1 MTLSKFVLILSFPLL
16 GVGCSTLNQSAP
28 SQALNSSVN
37 VDFAAD
43 VEVGGITKGR
53 SHTTILFGF
62 ITFGDSKFADG
73 VNYGTSK
80 PTFGFSA
87 AEDAKSAA
95 AYNALKKSNADV
107 LVAPR
112 YTVDDFNF
120 LHIFRTTDAEATGY
134 SGTIKSVKQK

>member
-1 MTLSKFVLILSFPLL
+1 MNIFKFMTVFLISM
-16 GVGCSTLNQSAP
+16 VMAGCSSLNQSAP
-28 SQALNSSVN
+28 SQALSSQVN
-37 VDFAAD
+37 ADFSAD
-43 VEVGGITKGR
+43 VEVGSITKGK

-73 VNYGTSK
+73 VNDGTSK
-80 PTFGFSA
+80 PSFGFSP

-95 AYNALKKSNADV
+95 AYNALKKSNADI

-120 LHIFRTTDAEATGY
+120 LNIFRTIDAEVTGY
-134 SGTIKSVKQK
+134 AGTIKSVKQK